1 MTQPTPAAT
10 EPPAQAGSNA
20 PENWVERLRA
30 RLPKGSHRRKL
41 WNKLALPVNE
51 PSEFLGEQEALIDQ
65 LTTHSGDPEKDL
77 QRSAAL
83 LAEAQEIYERA
94 EARAAGAQ
102 TRATTLQGAVAIA
115 ASLLLAGGALILD
128 QTKLHGTGWR
138 ALFAVMLVAV
148 TGALVMCGVRALSA
162 TSTIHRWH
170 RPSADQI
177 ISRSQRYATQANIEL
192 AAETLQDYSYNT
204 KIAAWKVAYLA
215 AAAWWFRIALALILA
230 MGVLIGTYT
239 IATDTPS
246 ATTTTTTTTT
256 NSSTTSGTPTTT
268 TSTTPKATTPTT
280 TTPTTPNPTPHKSH
294 TPRTQAHTTSVP
306 APVPSPAMPSSPSS

>member
-30 RLPKGSHRRKL
+30 RLPKSSHRRKL
-41 WNKLALPVNE
+41 WDKLALPVNE
-51 PSEFLGEQEALIDQ
+51 PSEFLGEQEALIDE

-115 ASLLLAGGALILD
+115 ASLLLAGGALLLD

-177 ISRSQRYATQANIEL
+177 ISRSQRDATQANIEL

-239 IATDTPS
+239 IATDTRS
-246 ATTTTTTTTT
+246 ANTTTTTTTT
-256 NSSTTSGTPTTT
+256 NTSTTSGTPTTT

-280 TTPTTPNPTPHKSH
+280 TTANPTPHKSH
-294 TPRTQAHTTSVP
+294 TPRTQTDKTTVP